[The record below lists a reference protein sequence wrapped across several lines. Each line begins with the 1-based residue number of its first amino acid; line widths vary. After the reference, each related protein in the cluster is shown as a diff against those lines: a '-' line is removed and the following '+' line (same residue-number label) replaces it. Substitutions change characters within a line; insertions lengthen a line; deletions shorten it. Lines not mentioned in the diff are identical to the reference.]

1 MRRLPGILLATGAS
15 LIVIVALLISGLR
28 LALPELNNYRPQL
41 LAKVESL
48 SGVPVQ
54 IDFMQGSWETFG
66 PQLEMRNVRAT
77 LPKSNLRIERV
88 TLALDVWQSL
98 LHWRWQFRDLTFYQL
113 QFDLNTTLGGEE
125 HKGSTIEPGKIS
137 DLLLHQVDHFNLRD
151 SRLSFLTPAGARAEF
166 EVPQLTWLNGRDRHR
181 AEGQISLSTL
191 NGQHGVV
198 QLRMDLRDNQGLL
211 NVGTVYMQADNIDMK
226 PWFTRW
232 LRANTGLESADF
244 SLAAWL
250 QIQNGEIA
258 GGSALLKQGAANWIV
273 GKQQHRLDVDNLALT
288 LSRQGTGWQVEVP
301 QLNLATDGQ
310 AWPQGKLS
318 GLWLPENTEFMGPG
332 QTEELRVRATNIQL
346 ERLSALLPTFS
357 FLSPDVLERWN
368 DLQPQG
374 KVNALALD
382 IPLKQPE
389 KTRFQARWQ
398 DVSWQPWKLLPGIN
412 HFSGALSGGV
422 ENGRLQLDL
431 NDSTLPYGDMF
442 RAPLE
447 VSSARGALTWLNN
460 PQGWELASKNLDVK
474 AKSLWV
480 NGDFR
485 YQQPA
490 KGDPWL
496 SILAGIRLYDAA
508 DAWRYFPEPLMG
520 KHLVDYLSGAI
531 QGGQVDNATLL
542 YNGDPQHFPYRKHEG
557 QFEVFVPLRHSTF
570 QFQPDWPALTD
581 LAIDLDFANEG
592 LWMNAP
598 QTKLGKVD
606 GKNVTAIIPDYLK
619 ERLLVDADVA
629 GQGEEIHDYFEQTP
643 LHDSLGAALDELQIG
658 GNVSGRLHLD
668 IPLNG
673 ELVRATGE
681 VALNN
686 NSLLVKPIESEL
698 QKVSGKFRFDN
709 GNLTSDSLSANW
721 FGQPVAVNFNTLEG
735 KSDYKV
741 NVGLKADWQ
750 PGKFPGIPQEVADA
764 LSGSAPWQGQVA
776 ITLPHKGNASYDIGV
791 DADLRKV
798 SSHLPSPLD
807 KPVGEPLPLSVK
819 VKGGLNGFMLTGSA
833 GKQNHFNSE
842 WTFAKQ
848 QVTLARA
855 AWQTEGGGTPPL
867 PAGKSLTLNL
877 PPLDGEKW
885 LGLMA
890 PALKQGGGSGQVGG
904 FNFPTTV
911 ALKTPQLLLGGQ
923 AWHKLTLSAE
933 KQLGGTLVSAKGDE
947 VDGSL
952 RVTDRGPWRADI
964 NYLYYN
970 PQFSDSKGTA
980 TAATNP
986 LAAAEKVSFRDWPSL
1001 MLRCKSCWMMGQNLG
1016 KVEAD
1021 LANQGD
1027 TLTLEHGLVDTG
1039 KGRMTASGLWKQNAQ
1054 EERSS
1059 LKGKLLGGKI
1069 DETAAFFGITTPLKG
1084 APYDID
1090 FDLYWR
1096 GTPWKPQMSTLSGAM
1111 KVNMGKGEIDSMG
1124 GGRAGQLLR
1133 LVSVDSLLRKLQFDF
1148 SDTFG
1153 KGFYFDSIRS
1163 TAWLKDGI
1171 MHTDNLLVDGLAADI
1186 AMNGQVDL
1194 ARRRIDMEAVVAPAI
1209 STTVGVATAFV
1220 INPIVGAAVFAASQ
1234 VLGPLWSKISLIR
1247 YHISGD
1253 LDQPK
1258 VNEVLRKPKEDKAS

>member
-1 MRRLPGILLATGAS
+1 MRRLPGILLATGAT

-28 LALPELNNYRPQL
+28 LVLPKLNDYRPQL
-41 LAKVESL
+41 LAKAESL

-54 IDFMQGSWETFG
+54 VDFMQGSWETFG
-66 PQLEMRNVRAT
+66 PRLEMRNVRAA
-77 LPKSNLRIERV
+77 LPKSNLHIERV

-98 LHWRWQFRDLTFYQL
+98 LHWRWQFRDLTFYQFQL
-113 QFDLNTTLGGEE
+113 DLNATLGGDD
-125 HKGSTIEPGKIS
+125 HQGSAIEPGRIS
-137 DLLLHQVDHFNLRD
+137 DLLLRQLDHFDLRD
-151 SRLSFLTPAGARAEF
+151 SRISFLTPAGARAEF
-166 EVPQLTWLNGRDRHR
+166 EIPQLTWLNRRDRHR
-181 AEGQISLSTL
+181 AEGQLGLSTL

-198 QLRMDLRDNQGLL
+198 QLRMDLRDNRGLL
-211 NVGTVYMQADNIDMK
+211 DTGTVYLQADNIDMK

-250 QIQNGEIA
+250 QVQNGEIA
-258 GGSALLKQGAANWIV
+258 GGHALLKQGAANW
-273 GKQQHRLDVDNLALT
+273 GEGAAQHRLDVDNLAL
-288 LSRQGTGWQVEVP
+288 SARRQGTGWQIDVP
-301 QLNLATDGQ
+301 QLRLSTDGQ
-310 AWPQGKLS
+310 AWPQGMLS
-318 GLWLPENTEFMGPG
+318 ALWLPENTEFMGPG
-332 QTEELRVRATNIQL
+332 QNEELRVRATDIQL

-357 FLSPDVLERWN
+357 FLSPALLERWN

-374 KVNALALD
+374 KLEALALD

-389 KTRFQARWQ
+389 KTRFQALWQ
-398 DVSWQPWKLLPGIN
+398 DVSWQRWQLLPGVDR
-412 HFSGALSGGV
+412 FSGALSGGV
-422 ENGRLQLDL
+422 EDGRLTLGLDG
-431 NDSTLPYGDMF
+431 STLPYGDMF

-447 VSSARGALTWLNN
+447 VSSARGALSWRYND
-460 PQGWELASKNLDVK
+460 QGWELASKGLDVK

-480 NGDFR
+480 NGDFSYR
-485 YQQPA
+485 QPA

-496 SILAGIRLYDAA
+496 SILAGIRLYDGAQ
-508 DAWRYFPEPLMG
+508 AWRYFPEPLMG

-531 QGGQVDNATLL
+531 QGGQVDNATLI
-542 YNGDPQHFPYRKHEG
+542 YSGDPKHFPYRKKEG
-557 QFEVFVPLRHSTF
+557 QFEVFVPLRHATF
-570 QFQPDWPALTD
+570 QFQPGWPALTD

-592 LWMNAP
+592 LWMHAP
-598 QTKLGKVD
+598 QTRLGKVD
-606 GKNVTAIIPDYLK
+606 GKNVSAAIPDYLK
-619 ERLLVDADVA
+619 ERLLIDAEVA
-629 GQGEEIHDYFEQTP
+629 GAGSEVHDYFKQTP

-658 GNVSGRLHLD
+658 GDVSGRLHLD

-673 ELVRATGE
+673 EQVRATGE

-686 NSLLVKPIESEL
+686 NSLLVKPIGSEL
-698 QKVSGKFRFDN
+698 QKLNGKFRFDN
-709 GNLTSDSLSANW
+709 GNLQSDTLSGNW
-721 FGQPVAVNFNTLEG
+721 FGQPIAVNFNTQEG
-735 KSDYKV
+735 ERDYKV

-750 PGKFPGIPQEVADA
+750 PAKFPGLPQAVADQ
-764 LSGSAPWQGQVA
+764 LGGSAPWQSQVA
-776 ITLPHKGNASYDIGV
+776 IVLPHQGSASYDIGV
-791 DADLRKV
+791 DADLKKV
-798 SSHLPSPLD
+798 SSHLPPPLD
-807 KPVGEPLPLSVK
+807 KPAGEALPLSVK
-819 VKGGLNGFMLTGSA
+819 VKGGLNGFMLTGNA

-842 WTFAKQ
+842 WLFAKK

-855 AWQTEGGGTPPL
+855 AWQTAGNGTPPL
-867 PAGKSLTLNL
+867 PASQSLTLNL

-885 LGLMA
+885 LALLA

-904 FNFPTTV
+904 FSFPTTV
-911 ALKTPQLLLGGQ
+911 ALNTPQLLLGGQ
-923 AWHKLTLSAE
+923 AWHNLKLSAE
-933 KQLGGTLVSAKGDE
+933 KQLGGTRVSAKGDE

-952 RVTDRGPWRADI
+952 RVADRGPWRADI

-970 PQFSDSKGTA
+970 PQFADGKSA
-980 TAATNP
+980 P
-986 LAAAEKVSFRDWPSL
+986 AAASPQGPADKVSFRDWPSL
-1001 MLRCKSCWMMGQNLG
+1001 MLRCRSCWVRGQNLG

-1021 LANQGD
+1021 LANKGD
-1027 TLTLEHGLVDTG
+1027 TLTLEHGLIDTG

-1084 APYDID
+1084 APYDVD

-1096 GTPWKPQMSTLSGAM
+1096 GAPWQPQINSLSGALQV
-1111 KVNMGKGEIDSMG
+1111 KMGKGEIDSIG

-1133 LVSVDSLLRKLQFDF
+1133 LVSFDALLRKLQFDF

-1186 AMNGQVDL
+1186 AMSGQIDL
-1194 ARRRIDMEAVVAPAI
+1194 ARRRIDMEAVVAPEI
-1209 STTVGVATAFV
+1209 SATVGVATAFV

-1234 VLGPLWSKISLIR
+1234 VLGPLWNKISLIR

-1258 VNEVLRKPKEDKAS
+1258 INEVLRKPKEDKAS

>member
-1 MRRLPGILLATGAS
+1 MRRLPGILLATGAT
-15 LIVIVALLISGLR
+15 LIVVVALLISGLR
-28 LALPELNNYRPQL
+28 LVLPKLNDYRPQL

-54 IDFMQGSWETFG
+54 VDFMQGRWETFG
-66 PQLEMRNVRAT
+66 PTLEMRNVRAT
-77 LPKSNLRIERV
+77 LPKSNLHIERV

-98 LHWRWQFRDLTFYQL
+98 LHWRWQFRDLTFYQFQL
-113 QFDLNTTLGGEE
+113 DLNTTLVSED
-125 HKGSTIEPGKIS
+125 HKGSTLEPGKVS
-137 DLLLHQVDHFNLRD
+137 DLMLYQLDHFDLRD
-151 SRLSFLTPAGARAEF
+151 SRISFLTPAGARAEF
-166 EVPQLTWLNGRDRHR
+166 EIPQLTWLNSRDRHR

-211 NVGTVYMQADNIDMK
+211 NTGTVYLQADNIDLK

-232 LRANTGLESADF
+232 LRANTGLENADF

-258 GGSALLKQGAANWIV
+258 GGHALLKQGAANW
-273 GKQQHRLDVDNLALT
+273 GTGAGQHRLDVDDLAL
-288 LSRQGTGWQVEVP
+288 SMQRQGTGWQIDVP
-301 QLNLATDGQ
+301 QLRLSTDGQ
-310 AWPQGKLS
+310 AWPQGAIS
-318 GLWLPENTEFMGPG
+318 ALWLPENTEFMGPG
-332 QTEELRVRATNIQL
+332 QNEELRVRATDIQL

-357 FLSPDVLERWN
+357 FLSPEVLDRWS
-368 DLQPQG
+368 DLRPQG
-374 KVNALALD
+374 QLAALALD

-389 KTRFQARWQ
+389 KTRFQALWR
-398 DVSWQPWKLLPGIN
+398 DVSWQRWKLLPGVD

-422 ENGRLQLDL
+422 EDGRLTLGL
-431 NDSTLPYGDMF
+431 NNSTLPYGEMF

-447 VSSARGALTWLNN
+447 ISSARGALTWNYN
-460 PQGWELASKNLDVK
+460 DQGWELASKGLDVK

-480 NGDFR
+480 NGDFHYR
-485 YQQPA
+485 QPA
-490 KGDPWL
+490 TGDPWL
-496 SILAGIRLYDAA
+496 SILAGIRLYDGA

-531 QGGQVDNATLL
+531 QGGQVDNATLI
-542 YNGDPQHFPYRKHEG
+542 YAGDPQHFPYRKKEG

-570 QFQPDWPALTD
+570 QFQPGWPALTD

-592 LWMNAP
+592 LWMHAP
-598 QTKLGKVD
+598 QARLGKVD
-606 GKNVTAIIPDYLK
+606 GKNVSAVIPDYLK
-619 ERLLVDADVA
+619 ERLLVDAEVA
-629 GQGEEIHDYFEQTP
+629 GAGGDIHDYFQQTP
-643 LHDSLGAALDELQIG
+643 LRDSLGAALDELQIG
-658 GNVSGRLHLD
+658 GNVSGRLHLN
-668 IPLNG
+668 IPLDG
-673 ELVRATGE
+673 EQVRATGE

-686 NSLLVKPIESEL
+686 NSLLVKPIGSEL
-698 QKVSGKFRFDN
+698 QKLSGKFRFDN
-709 GNLTSDSLSANW
+709 GNLESDALSAHW
-721 FGQPVAVNFNTLEG
+721 FGQPVAVNFTTQEG
-735 KSDYKV
+735 ASDYKV

-750 PGKFPGIPQEVADA
+750 PAKFPGLPQEVAA
-764 LSGSAPWQGQVA
+764 QLGGSAPWQSQVA
-776 ITLPHKGNASYDIGV
+776 IVLPHQGSASYDIGV
-791 DADLRKV
+791 NADLKRV
-798 SSHLPSPLD
+798 SSHLPPPLD
-807 KPVGEPLPLSVK
+807 KPAGEALPLSVK
-819 VKGGLNGFMLTGSA
+819 VTGGLNGFMLTGSA

-842 WTFAKQ
+842 WLFAKK

-855 AWQTEGGGTPPL
+855 AWQTAGSGTPPL
-867 PAGKSLTLNL
+867 PSSKSLTLNL

-885 LGLMA
+885 LALLA
-890 PALKQGGGSGQVGG
+890 PALKQGGGSGQMGG
-904 FNFPTTV
+904 FSFPTKV
-911 ALKTPQLLLGGQ
+911 ALNTPQLLLGGQ

-933 KQLGGTLVSAKGDE
+933 NQLGGTLVSAKGDE

-952 RVTDRGPWRADI
+952 RVADRGPWRADI
-964 NYLYYN
+964 KYLYYN
-970 PQFSDSKGTA
+970 PQFASGKSPQA
-980 TAATNP
+980 EAVPQAP
-986 LAAAEKVSFRDWPSL
+986 AEKISFRDWPSL
-1001 MLRCKSCWMMGQNLG
+1001 MLRCASCWVLGQNLG

-1021 LANQGD
+1021 LTNRGD
-1027 TLTLEHGLVDTG
+1027 TLTLDHGLVDTG

-1059 LKGKLLGGKI
+1059 LKGKLLGAKI

-1084 APYDID
+1084 APYDVD

-1096 GTPWKPQMSTLSGAM
+1096 GQPWQPQVNTLSGALQI
-1111 KVNMGKGEIDSMG
+1111 KMGKGEIDSIG

-1133 LVSVDSLLRKLQFDF
+1133 LVSFDALLRKLQFDF

-1186 AMNGQVDL
+1186 AMSGQIDL
-1194 ARRRIDMEAVVAPAI
+1194 ARRRIDMEAVVAPEI
-1209 STTVGVATAFV
+1209 SATVGVATAFV

-1234 VLGPLWSKISLIR
+1234 VLGPLWNKISLIR

-1258 VNEVLRKPKEDKAS
+1258 INEVLRKPKEDKAS

>member
-1 MRRLPGILLATGAS
+1 MRRLPGILLATGAT

-28 LALPELNNYRPQL
+28 LMLPKLNDYRPQL
-41 LAKVESL
+41 LAQVEKL

-54 IDFMQGSWETFG
+54 MDFLQGSWETFG
-66 PQLEMRNVRAT
+66 PQLEVRNLSVT
-77 LPKSNLRIERV
+77 LPKSDVHIERV

-98 LHWRWQFRDLTFYQL
+98 LHWRWQFRDLTFYQFRL
-113 QFDLNTTLGGEE
+113 DLNATLGGDRQ
-125 HKGSTIEPGKIS
+125 GDGLEPGKIS
-137 DLLLHQVDHFNLRD
+137 DLMLRQLDHFDLRD
-151 SRLSFLTPAGARAEF
+151 SRISFLTPAGARAEF
-166 EVPQLTWLNGRDRHR
+166 DIPQLTWLNGRDRHR

-211 NVGTVYMQADNIDMK
+211 DTGTVYLQADNIDMK

-250 QIQNGEIA
+250 QVQNGEIA
-258 GGSALLKQGAANWIV
+258 GGHALLKQGAANWDT
-273 GKQQHRLDVDNLALT
+273 GAAQHRLDVDNLALS
-288 LSRQGTGWQVEVP
+288 LRRQGTGWQLDVP
-301 QLNLATDGQ
+301 QLRLSTDGQ
-310 AWPQGKLS
+310 AWPQGGLS
-318 GLWLPENTEFMGPG
+318 ALWLPENTEFMGPT
-332 QTEELRVRATNIQL
+332 QNEELRVRATNLQL

-374 KVNALALD
+374 QVAALALD

-389 KTRFQARWQ
+389 KSRFQALWR
-398 DVSWQPWKLLPGIN
+398 DVSWQRWELLPGVN

-422 ENGRLQLDL
+422 ENGRLTLGL
-431 NDSTLPYGDMF
+431 TDSTLPYGDMF

-447 VSSARGALTWLNN
+447 ISSARGALTWRYND
-460 PQGWELASKNLDVK
+460 QGWELASQGLDVK

-496 SILAGIRLYDAA
+496 NILAGIRLYDGA

-531 QGGQVDNATLL
+531 QGGQVDNATLI
-542 YNGDPQHFPYRKHEG
+542 YSGDPQHFPYRKNEG
-557 QFEVFVPLRHSTF
+557 QFEVFVPLRHATF
-570 QFQPDWPALTD
+570 QFQPGWPALTD

-592 LWMNAP
+592 LWMHAP
-598 QTKLGKVD
+598 QTRLGKVA
-606 GKNVTAIIPDYLK
+606 GKNISAVIPDYLK
-619 ERLLVDADVA
+619 ERLLIDAEVA
-629 GQGEEIHDYFEQTP
+629 GAGSDVHDYFMQTP
-643 LHDSLGAALDELQIG
+643 LHDSLGAALEQLQIG
-658 GNVSGRLHLD
+658 GDVSGRLHLD
-668 IPLNG
+668 IPLDG
-673 ELVRATGE
+673 EQVRATGE

-686 NSLLVKPIESEL
+686 NSLLIKPLDSEL
-698 QKVSGKFRFDN
+698 QKLSGKFRFDN
-709 GNLTSDSLSANW
+709 GNLQSDPLSANW
-721 FGQPVAVNFNTLEG
+721 FGQPVAVNFSTQEG
-735 KSDYKV
+735 DRDYKI
-741 NVGLKADWQ
+741 NVGLKGDWQ
-750 PGKFPGIPQEVADA
+750 PGKFPGLPKEAADA
-764 LSGSAPWQGQVA
+764 LSGSAPWQSQVA
-776 ITLPHKGNASYDIGV
+776 ITLPHQGSASYDIGI
-791 DADLRKV
+791 DADLKKV

-807 KPVGEPLPLSVK
+807 KAPGEALPVNVK

-833 GKQNHFNSE
+833 GKQNRFNSE
-842 WTFAKQ
+842 WNFDKKQ
-848 QVTLARA
+848 VNLARA
-855 AWQTEGGGTPPL
+855 AWQTNGGGTPPL
-867 PAGKSLTLNL
+867 PAGKSMTLNL
-877 PPLDGEKW
+877 PALDGEQW
-885 LGLMA
+885 LALLA

-904 FNFPTTV
+904 FSFPTTV
-911 ALKTPQLLLGGQ
+911 ALTTPQLLLGGQ

-933 KQLGGTLVSAKGDE
+933 KQLGGTLVSAKSDE

-952 RVTDRGPWRADI
+952 RVADRGPWRADI

-970 PQFSDSKGTA
+970 PQFAETKN
-980 TAATNP
+980 AAGAPSPST
-986 LAAAEKVSFRDWPSL
+986 EKVSFRDWPSL
-1001 MLRCKSCWMMGQNLG
+1001 MLRCKSCWVLGQNLG

-1021 LANQGD
+1021 LTNRGD
-1027 TLTLEHGLVDTG
+1027 TLTLDHGLVDTG
-1039 KGRMTASGLWKQNAQ
+1039 KGRMSATGLWKQNAQ

-1069 DETAAFFGITTPLKG
+1069 DETAAFFGITIPLKG
-1084 APYDID
+1084 APYDVD
-1090 FDLYWR
+1090 FDLYWH
-1096 GTPWKPQMSTLSGAM
+1096 GAPWQPQVNTLSGALQV
-1111 KVNMGKGEIDSMG
+1111 KMGKGEIDSMG

-1133 LVSVDSLLRKLQFDF
+1133 LVSFDALLRKLQFDF

-1171 MHTDNLLVDGLAADI
+1171 MHTDNLLIDGLAADI
-1186 AMNGQVDL
+1186 AMSGQIDL

-1209 STTVGVATAFV
+1209 SATVGVATAFV
-1220 INPIVGAAVFAASQ
+1220 VNPIVGAAVFAASQ

-1247 YHISGD
+1247 YHIGGD

-1258 VNEVLRKPKEDKAS
+1258 INEVLRKAKEDKAS